1 MIARVLI
8 VALLAG
14 LVAGL
19 AAAAV
24 QLHKVTPL
32 ILAAETYEGSD
43 AGAGGHSHG
52 EADHDHETGA
62 PDHDA
67 HDHGAWAPDDGL
79 ERNAFT
85 ILANVL
91 IGIGWAL
98 LLVGGFVLSRRRID
112 WRSGLLWGLGGFA
125 AFALLPAIVLPPEV
139 PGAVAAPLAT
149 RQALWFGVALS
160 GAAGLAFLAFG
171 RAVPVKVLGAV
182 LVVAPL
188 FIATPHG
195 EGHGS
200 VPPELAAQFVTASL
214 GMAAVFWVV
223 LGGLSGLFYKRF
235 VAR

>member
-8 VALLAG
+8 AALLAG

-32 ILAAETYEGSD
+32 ILEAETYEGS
-43 AGAGGHSHG
+43 AAGGHSHVEEG
-52 EADHDHETGA
+52 
-62 PDHDA
+62 
-67 HDHGAWAPDDGL
+67 HDHGTGDHEHAAWAPEDGL
-79 ERNAFT
+79 ERSAFT
-85 ILANVL
+85 VLANIL
-91 IGIGWAL
+91 IGVGWAL

-139 PGAVAAPLAT
+139 PGAAAAPLAT

-160 GAAGLAFLAFG
+160 GAAGLAFLAFA
-171 RAVPVKVLGAV
+171 RHLAVRVLGAV
-182 LVVAPL
+182 LVLAPL

-214 GMAAVFWVV
+214 GMAAVFWIV
-223 LGGLSGLFYKRF
+223 LGGASGFCYRRF